1 MYSYHHNLL
10 PTSFRNLFL
19 ISSQLHHSETRLAS
33 QYRPHFCRTNIIPS
47 GSVGLTILEF
57 FASYT
62 NQLLFHIFLKH
73 LKNYPMIAVL
83 VLGLGAIK

>member
-1 MYSYHHNLL
+1 MRPHYNHSSRENAT
-10 PTSFRNLFL
+10 PSSGTSP
-19 ISSQLHHSETRLAS
+19 LAS
-33 QYRPHFCRTNIIPS
+33 CKGVTPPPGTNIIPR

-83 VLGLGAIK
+83 ALGLAAIK